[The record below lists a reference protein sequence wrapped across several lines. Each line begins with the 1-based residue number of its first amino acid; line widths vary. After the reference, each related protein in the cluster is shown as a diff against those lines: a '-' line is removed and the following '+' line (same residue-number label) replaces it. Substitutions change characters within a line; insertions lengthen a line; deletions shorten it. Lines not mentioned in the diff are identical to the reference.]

1 MIFNFSNQVHDI
13 EEIALIKQSII
24 CYHSFDLL
32 LFFSESRLVDG
43 ENSVNTLVQSNIRG
57 IIGATTGQAAQL
69 QQHLQQQQNSITI
82 NNATVA
88 QHQTMKP
95 LQQRIQIQ
103 QLSNQPATIGQQQS
117 FITTM
122 QHNNAVAAVV
132 NNTATGFSQQILP
145 KLPTLPQN
153 VVNFNSTQGGLQL
166 VTQTSSV
173 PQLQHQQSQHGGTL
187 S

>member
-1 MIFNFSNQVHDI
+1 
-13 EEIALIKQSII
+13 
-24 CYHSFDLL
+24 
-32 LFFSESRLVDG
+32 LVDG
-43 ENSVNTLVQSNIRG
+43 ETSANTLVQSNIRG
-57 IIGATTGQAAQL
+57 IIGATGQSSQL

-88 QHQTMKP
+88 QHQAMKP
-95 LQQRIQIQ
+95 LQQRIHIQ
-103 QLSNQPATIGQQQS
+103 QATGGQQQTQS

-173 PQLQHQQSQHGGTL
+173 PQLQHQPPQHGGTL